1 MSLIRWSPNWD
12 PFREMEEMMN
22 RLPALSGS
30 SLPSKGFVPAMDVYE
45 TKDSVVAETTL
56 PGVRPEDV
64 EVSVEDGMITIQGE
78 TNKEREVEEK
88 NYYRKEV
95 RSGSFFRQVPL
106 PVAVLEE
113 KVTAEFDGGV
123 LRVTCPKVG
132 KKKEVKKIKI
142 AVKKKKEVTSN

>member
-12 PFREMEEMMN
+12 PMREMEDMMN

-30 SLPSKGFVPAMDVYE
+30 NLPTKGFIPAMDVYE
-45 TKDSVVAETTL
+45 TKDSVVVETTL
-56 PGVRPEDV
+56 AGVRPEDV
-64 EVSVEDGMITIQGE
+64 EVSVESGLVTVQGQ

-113 KVTAEFDGGV
+113 KVKAGFDGGV
-123 LRVTCPKVG
+123 LKITCPKKGEKKEG
-132 KKKEVKKIKI
+132 KKI
-142 AVKKKKEVTSN
+142 AIEVKKKKSK